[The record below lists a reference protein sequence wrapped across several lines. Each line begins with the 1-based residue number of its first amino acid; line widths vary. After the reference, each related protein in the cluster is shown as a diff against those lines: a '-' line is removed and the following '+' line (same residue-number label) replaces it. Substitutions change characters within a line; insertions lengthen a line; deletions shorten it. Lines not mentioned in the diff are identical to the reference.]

1 MPMAVLLII
10 IEVSGALN
18 DMQNAGM
25 LPPAGHGSYG
35 PNILKRRRAACPA
48 NQEILRWLG
57 S

>member
-1 MPMAVLLII
+1 MAVLLII